1 MFKIIV
7 LGIAI
12 ISGASVLASN
22 RLAEQPDLNS
32 VPSRVVLGVP
42 ASVSAKNPPQININV
57 QGSNGLINHAPNVVT
72 NIFQVQEGSLFFD
85 HVQADMAKSYV
96 PSPVINTSVDM
107 QVSGVVERTRVTQ
120 TFVNPSSE
128 WVDATYVFPVPVG
141 AAVDEL
147 LMTIGSRH
155 IEGQIQIK
163 EQAIKTF
170 NQAKQAGK
178 KASLVLQKRPNLFTN
193 QIANIGPNERIE
205 ISITYQNTAQYAD
218 GEYSVR
224 FPMTLAERYAVI
236 ADGVNDSSVESAADI
251 ARETSQHIAADTR
264 DMKQHAVDFVLR
276 LDTQSNATQIRS
288 TTHLITSEAIDQGVY
303 QIALADEQIAN
314 QDLVIKWHSANDA
327 AQANAKDSST
337 HSEINNVPV
346 VTHYQQQVGGAVY
359 GLVHIIP
366 PQTLPE
372 FQPKHTIF
380 VLDSSGSMHGT
391 ALTQAVQAIRVGL
404 TQLNEADSF
413 NIVDFDSDAR
423 GLWAEAKTADWQN
436 LQEAQ
441 TFLANVDSDGG
452 TNIAD
457 ALQLS
462 LQKLTGPDD
471 QLTQVVFITDGSIDN
486 ETALIQKIA
495 NTIGQRRLFTVGIGS
510 APNAFFME
518 YAAMMGK
525 GTFTYIDNVDD
536 VQRTMTQL
544 LTKLNH
550 PALTDLQ
557 LVLGDESRLEVV
569 KAIEVYPKVLP
580 DIYHGE
586 PIVLS
591 YRYAGYLDTMS
602 SALGEMKLIG
612 QVREAGEATSVQ
624 FYLIGSDPNT
634 FSLFGSD
641 PNYQPKG
648 LNKLW
653 ARAKI
658 KEITTWPFT
667 NTEYL
672 PEDLVSIM
680 QNLITETALK
690 ANIVSKYTAL
700 VAVDVTPTKPMD
712 IQAKEVDVA
721 NAKAAHLSRQHQASI
736 QQGQLPQTATPMG
749 LLWVFGWVGVFGLM
763 ARFIANVVA
772 SIQLKGR
779 K

>member
-1 MFKIIV
+1 MLKIIV
-7 LGIAI
+7 IGIAI
-12 ISGASVLASN
+12 IGGASMLASS
-22 RLAEQPDLNS
+22 RLTEQQDLHS
-32 VPSRVVLGVP
+32 VPSGVVLGAT
-42 ASVSAKNPPQININV
+42 ASMSARNPPQININV

-72 NIFQVQEGSLFFD
+72 NIFQVEEGTLFFD

-128 WVDATYVFPVPVG
+128 WVNATYVFPVPVG

-224 FPMTLAERYAVI
+224 FPMTLSQRYAVTAESVSDTAGKI
-236 ADGVNDSSVESAADI
+236 AGVDAID
-251 ARETSQHIAADTR
+251 TS
-264 DMKQHAVDFVLR
+264 DMKQHEVDFVLR
-276 LDTQSNATQIRS
+276 LDTQSNSTQIHS
-288 TTHLITSEAIDQGVY
+288 TTHAIESQAIEPGVY
-303 QIALADEQIAN
+303 EVMLSQDTIAN
-314 QDLVIKWHSANDA
+314 KDLVIKWRSAQDNEPMVA
-327 AQANAKDSST
+327 
-337 HSEINNVPV
+337 
-346 VTHYQQQVGGAVY
+346 HYQQQVGDAVY
-359 GLVHIIP
+359 GLVHIVP
-366 PQTLPE
+366 PQTIPE
-372 FQPKHTIF
+372 LQPKHTIF

-404 TQLNEADSF
+404 TQLNEVDSF

-423 GLWAEAKTADWQN
+423 ALWKGAKIANWEH

-462 LQKLTGPDD
+462 LTTLTGSDE
-471 QLTQVVFITDGSIDN
+471 QLTQVIFITDGSIDN
-486 ETALIQKIA
+486 EAALIEQIA
-495 NTIGQRRLFTVGIGS
+495 GSIGQRRLFTVGIGA

-518 YAAMMGK
+518 YAAMIGK

-536 VQRTMTQL
+536 VQSTMTRL
-544 LTKLNH
+544 FDKLNH
-550 PALTDLQ
+550 PALTNLQ
-557 LVLGDESRLEVV
+557 LTLRDESKLEAL
-569 KAIEVYPKVLP
+569 KSIEVYPKVLP
-580 DIYHGE
+580 DIYLGE
-586 PIVLS
+586 PMVLS

-602 SALGEMKLIG
+602 SDLEELLVTG
-612 QVREAGEATSVQ
+612 QMLVAGEAKSIQLPLTVN
-624 FYLIGSDPNT
+624 LIGSDPNT

-641 PNYQPKG
+641 PNYHAKG

-672 PEDLVSIM
+672 PENLASMM
-680 QNLITETALK
+680 QNQITETALAAK
-690 ANIVSKYTAL
+690 IVSKYTAL
-700 VAVDVTPTKPMD
+700 VAVDVTATKPID
-712 IQAKEVDVA
+712 TQSKAVDVA
-721 NAKAAHLSRQHQASI
+721 NAKAAHLSRQHQARR
-736 QQGQLPQTATPMG
+736 QLQGQLPQTATPMG
-749 LLWVFGWVGVFGLM
+749 LLWVLGWIGVLGL
-763 ARFIANVVA
+763 VA
-772 SIQLKGR
+772 HFAMNGVPLKGR

>member
-32 VPSRVVLGVP
+32 VPSGVVLGVP
-42 ASVSAKNPPQININV
+42 ASISARNPPQININV

-72 NIFQVQEGSLFFD
+72 NIFQVQEGTLFFD
-85 HVQADMAKSYV
+85 HVQADMAQSYV

-107 QVSGVVERTRVTQ
+107 RVSGVVERTRVTQ

-224 FPMTLAERYAVI
+224 FPMTLSQRYTVRADNVADSVADSVSDTEAETAGGEAI
-236 ADGVNDSSVESAADI
+236 D
-251 ARETSQHIAADTR
+251 TS
-264 DMKQHAVDFVLR
+264 DMKQHEVDFVLR
-276 LDTQSNATQIRS
+276 LDTQSNATQIHS
-288 TTHLITSEAIDQGVY
+288 TTHVIESQAIEPGVY
-303 QIALADEQIAN
+303 EVMLSQDTIAN
-314 QDLVIKWHSANDA
+314 KDLVIKWRSAQDNEPMVA
-327 AQANAKDSST
+327 
-337 HSEINNVPV
+337 
-346 VTHYQQQVGGAVY
+346 HYQQQVGDAVY
-359 GLVHIIP
+359 GLVHIVP
-366 PQTLPE
+366 PQTIPE
-372 FQPKHTIF
+372 LQPKHTIF
-380 VLDSSGSMHGT
+380 VLDSSGSMHGS

-404 TQLNEADSF
+404 TQLNEVDSF

-423 GLWAEAKTADWQN
+423 ALWQEAKLADWEH

-452 TNIAD
+452 TNISD
-457 ALQLS
+457 ALQMS
-462 LQKLTGPDD
+462 LTTLKGPDD
-471 QLTQVVFITDGSIDN
+471 QLTQVIFITDGSIDN
-486 ETALIQKIA
+486 EAALIEQVA
-495 NTIGQRRLFTVGIGS
+495 DSIGQRRLFTVGIGA

-518 YAAMMGK
+518 YAAMIGK

-536 VQRTMTQL
+536 VQSTMTRL
-544 LTKLNH
+544 FAKLIH
-550 PALTDLQ
+550 PALTNLQ
-557 LVLGDESRLEVV
+557 LTLGDESRLEAL
-569 KAIEVYPKVLP
+569 KSIEVYPKVLP

-591 YRYAGYLDTMS
+591 YRYTGYLDTMS
-602 SALGEMKLIG
+602 SDLEELLVTG
-612 QVREAGEATSVQ
+612 QMRVAGEATSIQLPLTVN
-624 FYLIGSDPNT
+624 LIGSDPNS
-634 FSLFGSD
+634 FNLFGSD
-641 PNYQPKG
+641 PNYQAKG

-672 PEDLVSIM
+672 PEDLASIM
-680 QNLITETALK
+680 QNQITETALAAK
-690 ANIVSKYTAL
+690 IVSKYTAL
-700 VAVDVTPTKPMD
+700 VAVDVTPTKPVDM
-712 IQAKEVDVA
+712 QSNAVDVA
-721 NAKAAHLSRQHQASI
+721 NAKAAHLSRQHQAKL
-736 QQGQLPQTATPMG
+736 QQGKLPQTATPMG
-749 LLWVFGWVGVFGLM
+749 LLWILGWIGVAGL
-763 ARFIANVVA
+763 IAHFAANGI
-772 SIQLKGR
+772 SLIGR

>member
-32 VPSRVVLGVP
+32 VPSRVILGVP
-42 ASVSAKNPPQININV
+42 ASISAKNPPQLNINV

-85 HVQADMAKSYV
+85 HVQADMTTSYV

-224 FPMTLAERYAVI
+224 FPMTLSQRYAVT
-236 ADGVNDSSVESAADI
+236 ADRVSDTEGETARVEAND
-251 ARETSQHIAADTR
+251 TS
-264 DMKQHAVDFVLR
+264 DMKQHEVDFVLR
-276 LDTQSNATQIRS
+276 LDTQSNATQIHS
-288 TTHLITSEAIDQGVY
+288 TTHAIESQAIEPGVY
-303 QIALADEQIAN
+303 EVMLSRDTIAN
-314 QDLVIKWHSANDA
+314 QDLVIKWRSAQDNEPMVA
-327 AQANAKDSST
+327 
-337 HSEINNVPV
+337 
-346 VTHYQQQVGGAVY
+346 HYQQQVGDAVY
-359 GLVHIIP
+359 GLVHIVP
-366 PQTLPE
+366 VETLPE

-423 GLWAEAKTADWQN
+423 ALWKEAKLADWEH

-452 TNIAD
+452 TNISD

-462 LQKLTGPDD
+462 LTTLKGPDD
-471 QLTQVVFITDGSIDN
+471 QLTQVIFITDGSIDN
-486 ETALIQKIA
+486 EAALIEQIA
-495 NTIGQRRLFTVGIGS
+495 GSIGQRRLFTVGIGA

-518 YAAMMGK
+518 YAAMIGK
-525 GTFTYIDNVDD
+525 GTFTYIDNVDN
-536 VQRTMTQL
+536 VQSTMTRL
-544 LTKLNH
+544 FAKLNH
-550 PALTDLQ
+550 PALTNLQ
-557 LVLGDESRLEVV
+557 LTLGNESRLEAL
-569 KAIEVYPKVLP
+569 KSIEVYPKVLP

-591 YRYAGYLDTMS
+591 YRYTGYLDTMS
-602 SALGEMKLIG
+602 SDIEELLLTG
-612 QVREAGEATSVQ
+612 QMRVAGQATSIQLPLTVN
-624 FYLIGSDPNT
+624 LIGSDPNS
-634 FSLFGSD
+634 FNLFGSD
-641 PNYQPKG
+641 PNYQAKG

-658 KEITTWPFT
+658 KQITTWPFI

-672 PEDLVSIM
+672 SEDLASIM
-680 QNLITETALK
+680 QNQITETALAAK
-690 ANIVSKYTAL
+690 IVSKYTAL
-700 VAVDVTPTKPMD
+700 VAVDVTPTKPID
-712 IQAKEVDVA
+712 RQSNAVDVA
-721 NAKAAHLSRQHQASI
+721 NAKAAHLSRQHHAKL
-736 QQGQLPQTATPMG
+736 QQGQLPQTATSMG
-749 LLWVFGWVGVFGLM
+749 LLWILGWIGVAGL
-763 ARFIANVVA
+763 IAHFVTNGI
-772 SIQLKGR
+772 SLIGR

>member
-42 ASVSAKNPPQININV
+42 AKNPPQININV

-72 NIFQVQEGSLFFD
+72 NIFQVQEGTLFFD

-224 FPMTLAERYAVI
+224 FPMTLSQRYAVT
-236 ADGVNDSSVESAADI
+236 ADRVSDTEGETARVEAND
-251 ARETSQHIAADTR
+251 TS
-264 DMKQHAVDFVLR
+264 DMKQHKVDFVLR
-276 LDTQSNATQIRS
+276 LDTQSNATQIHS
-288 TTHLITSEAIDQGVY
+288 TTHAIESQAIEPGVY
-303 QIALADEQIAN
+303 EVMLSRDTIAN
-314 QDLVIKWHSANDA
+314 QDLVIKWRSAQDNEPMVA
-327 AQANAKDSST
+327 
-337 HSEINNVPV
+337 
-346 VTHYQQQVGGAVY
+346 HYQQQVGDAVY
-359 GLVHIIP
+359 GLVHIVP

-372 FQPKHTIF
+372 LQPKHTIF

-423 GLWAEAKTADWQN
+423 ALWEEAKLADWEH

-452 TNIAD
+452 TNISD

-462 LQKLTGPDD
+462 LTTLKGPDD
-471 QLTQVVFITDGSIDN
+471 QLTQVIFITDGSIDN
-486 ETALIQKIA
+486 EAALIEQIA
-495 NTIGQRRLFTVGIGS
+495 GSIGQRRLFTVGIGA

-518 YAAMMGK
+518 YAAMIGK

-536 VQRTMTQL
+536 DDTGGVIIDDNGK
-544 LTKLNH
+544 LT
-550 PALTDLQ
+550 
-557 LVLGDESRLEVV
+557 V
-569 KAIEVYPKVLP
+569 
-580 DIYHGE
+580 
-586 PIVLS
+586 
-591 YRYAGYLDTMS
+591 
-602 SALGEMKLIG
+602 
-612 QVREAGEATSVQ
+612 
-624 FYLIGSDPNT
+624 SD
-634 FSLFGSD
+634 
-641 PNYQPKG
+641 
-648 LNKLW
+648 
-653 ARAKI
+653 
-658 KEITTWPFT
+658 
-667 NTEYL
+667 
-672 PEDLVSIM
+672 
-680 QNLITETALK
+680 ITEFYVGDVEDDSEFDVKLELNSIGNVLTINFK
-690 ANIVSKYTAL
+690 PSVS
-700 VAVDVTPTKPMD
+700 
-712 IQAKEVDVA
+712 
-721 NAKAAHLSRQHQASI
+721 
-736 QQGQLPQTATPMG
+736 
-749 LLWVFGWVGVFGLM
+749 
-763 ARFIANVVA
+763 
-772 SIQLKGR
+772 
-779 K
+779 

>member
-22 RLAEQPDLNS
+22 RLAEQPDLYS
-32 VPSRVVLGVP
+32 VPSGVVLGVP
-42 ASVSAKNPPQININV
+42 ASISARNPPQININV

-72 NIFQVQEGSLFFD
+72 NIFQVQEGTLFFD
-85 HVQADMAKSYV
+85 HVQADMAQSYV

-107 QVSGVVERTRVTQ
+107 RVSGVVERTRVTQ

-128 WVDATYVFPVPVG
+128 WVDATYVFPVAVG

-224 FPMTLAERYAVI
+224 FPMTLSQRYTVRADNVADSVADSVSDTEAETAGGEAI
-236 ADGVNDSSVESAADI
+236 D
-251 ARETSQHIAADTR
+251 TS
-264 DMKQHAVDFVLR
+264 DMKQHEVDFVLR
-276 LDTQSNATQIRS
+276 LDTQSNATQIHS
-288 TTHLITSEAIDQGVY
+288 TTHVIESQAIEPGVY
-303 QIALADEQIAN
+303 EVMLSQDTIAN
-314 QDLVIKWHSANDA
+314 KDLVIKWRSAQDNEPMVA
-327 AQANAKDSST
+327 
-337 HSEINNVPV
+337 
-346 VTHYQQQVGGAVY
+346 HYQQQVGDAVY
-359 GLVHIIP
+359 GLVHIVP
-366 PQTLPE
+366 PQTIPE
-372 FQPKHTIF
+372 LQPKHTIF

-391 ALTQAVQAIRVGL
+391 ALKQAVQAIRVGL
-404 TQLNEADSF
+404 TQLNEVDSF

-423 GLWAEAKTADWQN
+423 ALWQEAKLADWEH

-452 TNIAD
+452 TNISD
-457 ALQLS
+457 ALQMS
-462 LQKLTGPDD
+462 LTTLKGPDD
-471 QLTQVVFITDGSIDN
+471 QLTQVIFITDGSIDN
-486 ETALIQKIA
+486 EAALIEQVA
-495 NTIGQRRLFTVGIGS
+495 DSIGQRRLFTVGIGA

-518 YAAMMGK
+518 YAAMIGK

-536 VQRTMTQL
+536 VQSTMTRL
-544 LTKLNH
+544 FAKLIH
-550 PALTDLQ
+550 PALTNLQ
-557 LVLGDESRLEVV
+557 LTLGDESRLEAL
-569 KAIEVYPKVLP
+569 KSIEVYPKVLP

-591 YRYAGYLDTMS
+591 YRYTGYLDTMS
-602 SALGEMKLIG
+602 SDLEELLVTG
-612 QVREAGEATSVQ
+612 QMRVAGEATSIQLPLTVN
-624 FYLIGSDPNT
+624 LIGSDPNS
-634 FSLFGSD
+634 FNLFGSD
-641 PNYQPKG
+641 PNYQAKG

-672 PEDLVSIM
+672 PEDLASIM
-680 QNLITETALK
+680 QNQITETALAAK
-690 ANIVSKYTAL
+690 IVSKYTAL
-700 VAVDVTPTKPMD
+700 VAVDVTPTKPVDM
-712 IQAKEVDVA
+712 QSNAVDVA
-721 NAKAAHLSRQHQASI
+721 NAKAAHLSRQHQAKL
-736 QQGQLPQTATPMG
+736 QQGKLPQTATPMG
-749 LLWVFGWVGVFGLM
+749 LLWILGWIGVAVL
-763 ARFIANVVA
+763 IAHFAANGI
-772 SIQLKGR
+772 SLIGR

>member
-22 RLAEQPDLNS
+22 RLAEQPDLYS
-32 VPSRVVLGVP
+32 VPSGVVLGVP
-42 ASVSAKNPPQININV
+42 ASISARNPPQININV

-72 NIFQVQEGSLFFD
+72 NIFQVQEGTLFFD

-147 LMTIGSRH
+147 LMTIGARH

-224 FPMTLAERYAVI
+224 FPMTLSQRYAVR
-236 ADGVNDSSVESAADI
+236 ADNVADNVADSVSDTEG
-251 ARETSQHIAADTR
+251 ETAGGEAIDTS
-264 DMKQHAVDFVLR
+264 DMKQHEVDFVLR
-276 LDTQSNATQIRS
+276 LDTQSNATQIHS
-288 TTHLITSEAIDQGVY
+288 TTHVIESQAIEPGVY
-303 QIALADEQIAN
+303 EVMLSQDTIAN
-314 QDLVIKWHSANDA
+314 KDLVIKWRSAQDNEPMVA
-327 AQANAKDSST
+327 
-337 HSEINNVPV
+337 
-346 VTHYQQQVGGAVY
+346 HYQQQVGDAVY
-359 GLVHIIP
+359 GLVHIVP
-366 PQTLPE
+366 PQTIPE
-372 FQPKHTIF
+372 LQPKHTIF
-380 VLDSSGSMHGT
+380 VLDSSGSMHGS

-404 TQLNEADSF
+404 TQLNEVDSF

-423 GLWAEAKTADWQN
+423 ALWKEAKLADWEH

-452 TNIAD
+452 TNISD
-457 ALQLS
+457 ALQMS
-462 LQKLTGPDD
+462 LTTLKGPDD
-471 QLTQVVFITDGSIDN
+471 QLTQVIFITDGSIDN
-486 ETALIQKIA
+486 EAALIEQVA
-495 NTIGQRRLFTVGIGS
+495 GSIGQRRLFTVGIGA

-518 YAAMMGK
+518 YAAMIGK

-536 VQRTMTQL
+536 VQSTMTRL
-544 LTKLNH
+544 FAKLIH
-550 PALTDLQ
+550 PALTNLQ
-557 LVLGDESRLEVV
+557 LTLGDESRLEAL
-569 KAIEVYPKVLP
+569 KSIEVYPKVLP

-591 YRYAGYLDTMS
+591 YRYTGYLDTMS
-602 SALGEMKLIG
+602 SDLEELLVTG
-612 QVREAGEATSVQ
+612 QMRVAGEATSIQLPLTVN
-624 FYLIGSDPNT
+624 LIGSDPNS
-634 FSLFGSD
+634 FNLFGSD
-641 PNYQPKG
+641 PNYQAKG

-672 PEDLVSIM
+672 PEDLASIM
-680 QNLITETALK
+680 QNQITETALAAK
-690 ANIVSKYTAL
+690 IVSKYTAL
-700 VAVDVTPTKPMD
+700 VAVDVTPTKPVDM
-712 IQAKEVDVA
+712 QSNAVDVA
-721 NAKAAHLSRQHQASI
+721 NAKAAHLSRQHQAKL

-749 LLWVFGWVGVFGLM
+749 LLWILGWIGVAGL
-763 ARFIANVVA
+763 IAHFAANGI
-772 SIQLKGR
+772 SLIGR

>member
-1 MFKIIV
+1 MLKIIV
-7 LGIAI
+7 IGIAI
-12 ISGASVLASN
+12 IGGASMLASS
-22 RLAEQPDLNS
+22 RLTEQQDLHS
-32 VPSRVVLGVP
+32 VPSGVVLGAT
-42 ASVSAKNPPQININV
+42 ASMSARNPPQININV

-72 NIFQVQEGSLFFD
+72 NIFQVEEGTLFFD
-85 HVQADMAKSYV
+85 HVQAGMAKSYV

-128 WVDATYVFPVPVG
+128 WVNATYVFPVPVG

-224 FPMTLAERYAVI
+224 FPMTLSQRYAVTAESVSDTAGKI
-236 ADGVNDSSVESAADI
+236 AGVDAID
-251 ARETSQHIAADTR
+251 TS
-264 DMKQHAVDFVLR
+264 DMKQHEVDFVLR
-276 LDTQSNATQIRS
+276 LDTQSNSTQIHS
-288 TTHLITSEAIDQGVY
+288 TTHAIESQAIEPGVY
-303 QIALADEQIAN
+303 EVMLSQDTIAN
-314 QDLVIKWHSANDA
+314 KDLVIKWRSAQDNEPMVA
-327 AQANAKDSST
+327 
-337 HSEINNVPV
+337 
-346 VTHYQQQVGGAVY
+346 HYQQQVGDAVY
-359 GLVHIIP
+359 GLVHIVP
-366 PQTLPE
+366 PQTIPE
-372 FQPKHTIF
+372 LQPKHTIF

-404 TQLNEADSF
+404 TQLNEVDSF

-423 GLWAEAKTADWQN
+423 ALWKGAKIANWEH

-462 LQKLTGPDD
+462 LTTLTGSDE
-471 QLTQVVFITDGSIDN
+471 QLTQVIFITDGSIDN
-486 ETALIQKIA
+486 EAALIEQIA
-495 NTIGQRRLFTVGIGS
+495 GSIGQRRLFTVGIGA

-518 YAAMMGK
+518 YAAMIGK

-536 VQRTMTQL
+536 VQSTMTRL
-544 LTKLNH
+544 FDKLNH
-550 PALTDLQ
+550 PALTNLQ
-557 LVLGDESRLEVV
+557 LTLRDESKLEAL
-569 KAIEVYPKVLP
+569 KSIEVYPKVLP
-580 DIYHGE
+580 DIYLGE
-586 PIVLS
+586 PMVLS

-602 SALGEMKLIG
+602 SDLEELLVTG
-612 QVREAGEATSVQ
+612 QMLVAGEAKSIQLPLTVN
-624 FYLIGSDPNT
+624 LIGSDPNT

-641 PNYQPKG
+641 PNYHAKG

-672 PEDLVSIM
+672 PENLASMM
-680 QNLITETALK
+680 QNQITETALAAK
-690 ANIVSKYTAL
+690 IVSKYTAL
-700 VAVDVTPTKPMD
+700 VAVDVTATKPID
-712 IQAKEVDVA
+712 TQSKAVDVA
-721 NAKAAHLSRQHQASI
+721 NAKAAHLSRQHQARR
-736 QQGQLPQTATPMG
+736 QLQGQLPQTATPMG
-749 LLWVFGWVGVFGLM
+749 LLWVLGWIGVLGL
-763 ARFIANVVA
+763 VA
-772 SIQLKGR
+772 HFAMNGVPLKGR

>member
-32 VPSRVVLGVP
+32 VPSGVVLGVP
-42 ASVSAKNPPQININV
+42 ASISARNTPQININV

-224 FPMTLAERYAVI
+224 FPMTLSQRYAVT
-236 ADGVNDSSVESAADI
+236 ADRVSDTEGETAGVEAND
-251 ARETSQHIAADTR
+251 TS
-264 DMKQHAVDFVLR
+264 DMKQHKVDFVLR
-276 LDTQSNATQIRS
+276 LDTQSNATQIHS
-288 TTHLITSEAIDQGVY
+288 TTHAIESQAIEPGVY
-303 QIALADEQIAN
+303 EVMLSRDTIAN
-314 QDLVIKWHSANDA
+314 QDLVIKWRSAQDNEPMVA
-327 AQANAKDSST
+327 
-337 HSEINNVPV
+337 
-346 VTHYQQQVGGAVY
+346 HYQQQVGDAVY
-359 GLVHIIP
+359 GLVHIVP

-372 FQPKHTIF
+372 LQPKHTIF

-404 TQLNEADSF
+404 TQLNEVDSF

-423 GLWAEAKTADWQN
+423 ALWKEAKLADWEH

-452 TNIAD
+452 TNISD

-462 LQKLTGPDD
+462 LTTLKGPDD
-471 QLTQVVFITDGSIDN
+471 QLTQVIFITDGSIDN
-486 ETALIQKIA
+486 EAALIEQIA
-495 NTIGQRRLFTVGIGS
+495 GSIGQRRLFTVGIGA

-518 YAAMMGK
+518 YAAMIGK
-525 GTFTYIDNVDD
+525 GTFTYIDNVDN
-536 VQRTMTQL
+536 VQSTMTRL
-544 LTKLNH
+544 FAKLNH
-550 PALTDLQ
+550 PALTNLQ
-557 LVLGDESRLEVV
+557 LTLGNESRLEAL
-569 KAIEVYPKVLP
+569 KSIEVYPKVLP

-591 YRYAGYLDTMS
+591 YRYTGYLDTMS
-602 SALGEMKLIG
+602 SDLEELHLTG
-612 QVREAGEATSVQ
+612 QLRVAGEATSIQLPLTVN
-624 FYLIGSDPNT
+624 LIGSDPNS
-634 FSLFGSD
+634 FNLFGSD
-641 PNYQPKG
+641 PNYQAKG

-658 KEITTWPFT
+658 KQITTWPFI

-672 PEDLVSIM
+672 SEDLASIM
-680 QNLITETALK
+680 QNQITETALAAK
-690 ANIVSKYTAL
+690 IVSKYTAL
-700 VAVDVTPTKPMD
+700 VAVDVTPTKPID
-712 IQAKEVDVA
+712 RQSNAVDVA

-749 LLWVFGWVGVFGLM
+749 WLWVFGWVGVFGLM

>member
-1 MFKIIV
+1 MLKIIV

-32 VPSRVVLGVP
+32 VPSGVVLGAT
-42 ASVSAKNPPQININV
+42 ASMSARNPPQININV
-57 QGSNGLINHAPNVVT
+57 QGSHGLINHAPNVMT
-72 NIFQVQEGSLFFD
+72 NIFQVQEGTLFFD

-120 TFVNPSSE
+120 TFVNPRSE

-170 NQAKQAGK
+170 NEAKQAGK

-224 FPMTLAERYAVI
+224 FPMTLSQRYAVT
-236 ADGVNDSSVESAADI
+236 ADSVSDSLADSESDTAGETTGGAAIDPL
-251 ARETSQHIAADTR
+251 
-264 DMKQHAVDFVLR
+264 DMKQHEVDFVLR
-276 LDTQSNATQIRS
+276 LDTQSNATQIHS
-288 TTHLITSEAIDQGVY
+288 TTHMITSEAIDQGMYKVMLS
-303 QIALADEQIAN
+303 QDTIAN
-314 QDLVIKWHSANDA
+314 QDLVIKWRSAQDN
-327 AQANAKDSST
+327 
-337 HSEINNVPV
+337 EPV
-346 VTHYQQQVGGAVY
+346 IAHYQQQVGDAVY
-359 GLVHIIP
+359 GLVHIVP
-366 PQTLPE
+366 PQTFPE
-372 FQPKHTIF
+372 LQPKHTIF

-404 TQLNEADSF
+404 TQLNEVDSF

-423 GLWAEAKTADWQN
+423 ALWKEAKLADWAH

-441 TFLANVDSDGG
+441 AFLANVDSDGG

-462 LQKLTGPDD
+462 LTTLTGPDD
-471 QLTQVVFITDGSIDN
+471 QLTQVIFITDGSIDN
-486 ETALIQKIA
+486 EAALIEQIA
-495 NTIGQRRLFTVGIGS
+495 HSIGQRRLFTVGIGS

-536 VQRTMTQL
+536 VQNTMTRL
-544 LTKLNH
+544 FAKLNH
-550 PALTDLQ
+550 PVLTNLQ
-557 LVLGDESRLEVV
+557 LTLGDESRLEAL
-569 KAIEVYPKVLP
+569 KSIEVYPKVLP

-586 PIVLS
+586 PIILS

-602 SALGEMKLIG
+602 SELEELMVTG
-612 QVREAGEATSVQ
+612 QMRAAGEATTIQLPLTVN
-624 FYLIGSDPNT
+624 LIGSDPNS
-634 FSLFGSD
+634 FNLFGSD
-641 PNYQPKG
+641 PNYSNYLSYQAKG

-658 KEITTWPFT
+658 KQITTSPFT

-672 PEDLVSIM
+672 PEDLASIM
-680 QNLITETALK
+680 QNQITETALAAK
-690 ANIVSKYTAL
+690 IVSKYTAL
-700 VAVDVTPTKPMD
+700 VAVDVTPTKPVD
-712 IQAKEVDVA
+712 IQSNAVDVA
-721 NAKAAHLSRQHQASI
+721 NAKAAHLNRQHQAKL
-736 QQGQLPQTATPMG
+736 QHGQLPQTATPMG
-749 LLWVFGWVGVFGLM
+749 LLWILGWIGVAGL
-763 ARFIANVVA
+763 VA
-772 SIQLKGR
+772 HFAAHGISLNGR

>member
-1 MFKIIV
+1 MLKIIV
-7 LGIAI
+7 IGIAI
-12 ISGASVLASN
+12 IGGASMFASS
-22 RLAEQPDLNS
+22 RLTEQQDLHS
-32 VPSRVVLGVP
+32 VPSGVVLGAT
-42 ASVSAKNPPQININV
+42 ASMSARNPPQININV

-72 NIFQVQEGSLFFD
+72 NIFQVEEGTLFFD

-224 FPMTLAERYAVI
+224 FPMTLSQRYAVTAESVSDTAGKI
-236 ADGVNDSSVESAADI
+236 AGVDAID
-251 ARETSQHIAADTR
+251 TS
-264 DMKQHAVDFVLR
+264 DMKQHEVDFVLR
-276 LDTQSNATQIRS
+276 LDTQSNSTQIHS
-288 TTHLITSEAIDQGVY
+288 TTHAIESQAIEPGVY
-303 QIALADEQIAN
+303 EVMLSQDTIAN
-314 QDLVIKWHSANDA
+314 KDLVIKWRSAQDN
-327 AQANAKDSST
+327 
-337 HSEINNVPV
+337 EPV
-346 VTHYQQQVGGAVY
+346 VAHYQQQVGDAVY
-359 GLVHIIP
+359 GLVHIVP
-366 PQTLPE
+366 PQTIPE
-372 FQPKHTIF
+372 LQPKHTIF

-404 TQLNEADSF
+404 TQLNEVDSF

-423 GLWAEAKTADWQN
+423 ALWKGAKIANWEH

-462 LQKLTGPDD
+462 LTTLTGPDE
-471 QLTQVVFITDGSIDN
+471 QLTQVIFITDGSIDN
-486 ETALIQKIA
+486 EAALIEQIA
-495 NTIGQRRLFTVGIGS
+495 GSIGQRRLFTVGIGA

-518 YAAMMGK
+518 YAAMIGK

-536 VQRTMTQL
+536 VQSTMTRL
-544 LTKLNH
+544 FDKLNH
-550 PALTDLQ
+550 PALTNLQ
-557 LVLGDESRLEVV
+557 LTLRDESKLEAL
-569 KAIEVYPKVLP
+569 KSIEVYPKVLP
-580 DIYHGE
+580 DIYLGE

-602 SALGEMKLIG
+602 SDLEELLVTG
-612 QVREAGEATSVQ
+612 QMLVAGEAKSIQLPLTVN
-624 FYLIGSDPNT
+624 LIGSDPNT

-641 PNYQPKG
+641 PNYHAKG

-672 PEDLVSIM
+672 PENLASMM
-680 QNLITETALK
+680 QNQITETALAAK
-690 ANIVSKYTAL
+690 IVSKYTAL
-700 VAVDVTPTKPMD
+700 VAVDVTATKPID
-712 IQAKEVDVA
+712 TQSKAVDVA
-721 NAKAAHLSRQHQASI
+721 NAKAAHLSRQHQARR
-736 QQGQLPQTATPMG
+736 QLQGQLPQTATPMG
-749 LLWVFGWVGVFGLM
+749 LLWVLGWIGVLGL
-763 ARFIANVVA
+763 VA
-772 SIQLKGR
+772 HFAMNGVPLKGR